1 MEAEAAWDALIPF
14 LQTKKLSPRALFVQL
29 DRDKDQLVDIGEL
42 ASGLEALG
50 LRLTARQTRAL
61 QKALDKNSDGKLS
74 VEELESAISEQTA
87 AISAALDAAW
97 DSVLDVALSEKGGR
111 SIERQFSLMDTDRS
125 GDLDFAGKLDYF

>member
-1 MEAEAAWDALIPF
+1 M
-14 LQTKKLSPRALFVQL
+14 
-29 DRDKDQLVDIGEL
+29 DIGEL